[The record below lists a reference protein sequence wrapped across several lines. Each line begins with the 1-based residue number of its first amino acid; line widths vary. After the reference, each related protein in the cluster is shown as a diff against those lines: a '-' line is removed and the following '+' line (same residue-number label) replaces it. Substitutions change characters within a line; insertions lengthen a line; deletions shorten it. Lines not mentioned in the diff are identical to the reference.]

1 MGIPVKD
8 IPIHVGLCDLTY
20 LHHPVSF
27 ILTLHRTAFCF
38 TSTMTGSD
46 LQNDSITSIEFCQCN
61 FVEMNNNA
69 KSFFLNIQYMVII
82 QYVVAFKTQYMVF
95 EIKNNH
101 HILML
106 FCDERHVSCIRK

>member
-20 LHHPVSF
+20 LHHLVSF
-27 ILTLHRTAFCF
+27 ISSLHRTAFCF

-46 LQNDSITSIEFCQCN
+46 LRNDFITSIASCQCN
-61 FVEMNNNA
+61 FVEMNSNA

-82 QYVVAFKTQYMVF
+82 QYVVAFKTQYIVC
-95 EIKNNH
+95 EIENNH
-101 HILML
+101 YILML
-106 FCDERHVSCIRK
+106 FCDERHVSYIHK